1 MTAYLP
7 RKLRSRDAGRNQGRP
22 ATMAYGVLEQI
33 VGEPGTAAVR
43 ELLLEYQAALGIDLC
58 FQGFAEELS
67 RLPGEYAAPD
77 GRLYVAWV
85 DDQAAGCVAL
95 RPLGAGTAEL
105 KRLYVRPMHRGRG
118 LGRRLT
124 LQAIEDARSLG
135 HTRMVLDT
143 LPTMH
148 EAERL
153 YLALGFLQVEPY
165 TANPI
170 PGARFLG
177 LIL

>member
-1 MTAYLP
+1 
-7 RKLRSRDAGRNQGRP
+7 
-22 ATMAYGVLEQI
+22 MAYGVLEQI

-105 KRLYVRPMHRGRG
+105 KRLYVRPMHCGRG

-148 EAERL
+148 EAQRL
-153 YLALGFLQVEPY
+153 YLALGFVEVEPY